1 MARIVLADENALVL
15 DLMSIFLSGDGHDL
29 LTAESTEVLLGLLD
43 SSEEAPDLV
52 VLSADLEPGF
62 VAETVM
68 AVRDVVAAPMLPV
81 LVTVPPGAADVEH
94 ELKGLLSVAMVTKP
108 FDRAGFQRA
117 VREGLAAGAEQAK
130 AGESEDGDQDGAV
143 IETPGVTRRPS
154 ALFDGTGFRDTYEL
168 ALSDSIQT
176 WLAEEGRA
184 IFEHEV
190 RSYVQ
195 ESGERILHEVAW
207 RVVPEL
213 AESLLRK
220 EIRRITEEMEN

>member
-29 LTAESTEVLLGLLD
+29 LTAENTEVLLGLLD

-62 VAETVM
+62 AAETIM
-68 AVRDVVAAPMLPV
+68 AVRDVVGVPMLPV

-94 ELKGLLSVAMVTKP
+94 EVRGLLSVAMVTKP
-108 FDRAGFQRA
+108 FDRAAFQRA
-117 VREGLAAGAEQAK
+117 VREGLAAGAATTK
-130 AGESEDGDQDGAV
+130 AGGDEEGDDQAVTEGQGA
-143 IETPGVTRRPS
+143 TQRPR

-213 AESLLRK
+213 AETLLRK

>member
-15 DLMSIFLSGDGHDL
+15 DLMTIFMSGDGHDL

-43 SSEEAPDLV
+43 STEETPDLV
-52 VLSADLEPGF
+52 VISADMEPGF
-62 VAETVM
+62 VAETIM
-68 AVRDVVAAPMLPV
+68 AIREVLNAPKVPL

-94 ELKGLLSVAMVTKP
+94 EVRGLISVSMVTKP
-108 FDRAGFQRA
+108 FDRASFQRA
-117 VREGLAAGAEQAK
+117 VRESLAAGAELAEAAEGD
-130 AGESEDGDQDGAV
+130 AGDTASGAGQ
-143 IETPGVTRRPS
+143 PRPA
-154 ALFDGTGFRDTYEL
+154 ALFDGTGFKDAYDL
-168 ALSDSIQT
+168 AVSDSIQT